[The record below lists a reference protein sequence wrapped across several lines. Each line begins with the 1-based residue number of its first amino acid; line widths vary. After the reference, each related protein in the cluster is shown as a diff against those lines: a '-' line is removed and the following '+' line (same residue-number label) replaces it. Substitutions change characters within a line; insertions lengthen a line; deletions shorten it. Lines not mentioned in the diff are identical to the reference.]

1 MNKLNL
7 IRFFKCT
14 SDKYKSTSCEIFN
27 PFNNILD
34 KYVGAIQYKNAIL
47 SKESSKGDFVAERQ
61 NECSSKVE
69 LAHQH

>member
-1 MNKLNL
+1 M
-7 IRFFKCT
+7 
-14 SDKYKSTSCEIFN
+14 
-27 PFNNILD
+27 D

-69 LAHQH
+69 LAHQHWKFVQKYILFIGKHFLEIFISQTFDI